1 MFWLVFPP
9 CFTYYVDWNLY
20 LIFQKPFIFKSP
32 FYSGMHYCF
41 ESIEIWLMRGDGI
54 SSLCVQLFQV
64 LIKVPRRVAALDPP
78 FTWFFPCTENR
89 ISEESLAHSEGTLL
103 SFNNS
108 RGSIIPWVSCH
119 RAVPLSEWKHENS
132 IDMQSPQFSEKISNQ
147 RIPQMYIK
155 KRQLSSMMT
164 IITSKLSLS

>member
-1 MFWLVFPP
+1 M
-9 CFTYYVDWNLY
+9 CFDLFSHPALHTMWIG
-20 LIFQKPFIFKSP
+20 IFTSFSRSHLSSNPLFTQECI
-32 FYSGMHYCF
+32 YCF

-64 LIKVPRRVAALDPP
+64 LIKVPRRVTALDPP

-155 KRQLSSMMT
+155 KRQLGY
-164 IITSKLSLS
+164 LAWWP